1 MEIIFA
7 GDSHYGLPGFL
18 ALQEYYDTVYLPE
31 NSPDGILAARR
42 KTDKLIPDFD
52 AVDVP
57 YVFLCGY
64 GKLIS
69 QEQLDRKTYINVH
82 GALLPKYRGMHST
95 FYAIMNG
102 EKELGITFHL
112 VNAWMDAG
120 DILAQYAFPYTG
132 QTVAEI
138 NAQIDALVGQ
148 YAGQVCADYMQ
159 GKIRPQKQDDA
170 KALFGARR
178 NLADCEIDFSM
189 DNVLL
194 RRFFRA
200 LTPPYPCP
208 MLRIRGAL
216 YEVTG
221 PAEIID
227 RDYFG
232 PLGRAVYVDE
242 KGVWIKVRDG
252 YLIVQNVREYGTQQ
266 ERPLRD
272 LVPIGYRFTEGR

>member
-1 MEIIFA
+1 
-7 GDSHYGLPGFL
+7 
-18 ALQEYYDTVYLPE
+18 
-31 NSPDGILAARR
+31 
-42 KTDKLIPDFD
+42 
-52 AVDVP
+52 
-57 YVFLCGY
+57 
-64 GKLIS
+64 
-69 QEQLDRKTYINVH
+69 
-82 GALLPKYRGMHST
+82 
-95 FYAIMNG
+95 MNG

-148 YAGQVCADYMQ
+148 YAGQVCAAYMQ
-159 GKIRPQKQDDA
+159 GKLCPQKQDDA

-200 LTPPYPCP
+200 LTPPYPHP

-216 YEVTG
+216 YEVVG
-221 PAEIID
+221 PVEVID
-227 RDYFG
+227 QSYFG
-232 PLGRAVYVDE
+232 PLGRAVYIDDR
-242 KGVWIKVRDG
+242 GVWIKVRDG
-252 YLIVQNVREYGTQQ
+252 YLIVQTVRAYGTQK
-266 ERPLRD
+266 ELPLRE
-272 LVPIGYRFTEGR
+272 LVPIGYRFSEGR